1 MKRMQIFTRQRR
13 GEMSGRYG
21 AGNPFSSR
29 GTPRRLLRARRRLR
43 AGLAQLFCALAGL
56 ALGLALPRVSG
67 GPTVEGNRLSELLF
81 TLGIGVIGVVSI
93 VFALLFGVVQWSAS
107 SFSPRLNLFHG
118 DPLVWR
124 TFALAVG
131 VFIFAMTA
139 GVVSINL
146 AEVTALVPVTAIL
159 ATLVTFALIRALQI
173 RAFLSLKLESVLE
186 AVTSRGRAV
195 IAAVYPMRADPKSA
209 TEPSSQLPELRRT
222 VTWDGVPG
230 VVQQLEL
237 RRLIHEA
244 RRADALVVFCVGV
257 GDTVHD
263 DSPLADI
270 HGGEL
275 SDHVVRAAVVRSAE
289 RTFDQDPTLA
299 FRLLADIALRAMSP
313 SVNDP
318 ASAVDAIDA
327 TEGLLRALAKREL
340 AVADMIDAAGD
351 TRVRLVLPSWED
363 YLRIAV
369 EDLLQF
375 ATPFT
380 MVLDRLRRLLANVLE
395 IWPASQA
402 PLLQLQLQ
410 VNAALLAAQPQAPR
424 E

>member
-1 MKRMQIFTRQRR
+1 
-13 GEMSGRYG
+13 MSGRDE
-21 AGNPFSSR
+21 AANAFSSR
-29 GTPRRLLRARRRLR
+29 GAPRRLLRARRRLR
-43 AGLAQLFCALAGL
+43 AGLAQLFCSLAGL
-56 ALGLALPRVSG
+56 ALGLALPRISG

-131 VFIFAMTA
+131 VFTFAVTA

-146 AEVTALVPVTAIL
+146 GEVTALVPVTATL

-195 IAAVYPMRADPKSA
+195 IAAVYPLRSDPKA
-209 TEPSSQLPELRRT
+209 VTGEPSARLPELRRT
-222 VTWDGVPG
+222 VTWAGAPG

-237 RRLIHEA
+237 RRLIDEA
-244 RRADALVVFCVGV
+244 TRADALVVFRVGV

-263 DSPLADI
+263 DSPLADV

-275 SDHVVRAAVVRSAE
+275 NDEVVRAAVVLSAE

-299 FRLLADIALRAMSP
+299 FRLLADIALRALSP

-318 ASAVDAIDA
+318 ATAVDAIDA
-327 TEGLLRALAKREL
+327 AEGLLRAVAKRDL
-340 AVADMIDAAGD
+340 AVSDLTDAAGV
-351 TRVRLVLPSWED
+351 TRVQLVLPTWED
-363 YLRIAV
+363 YLRLSI

-380 MVLDRLRRLLANVLE
+380 MVLDRLRRLLVNLLE
-395 IWPASQA
+395 IWPASQD
-402 PLLQLQLQ
+402 PLLQLQDR
-410 VNAALLAAQPQAPR
+410 VNAALLATRP
-424 E
+424 

>member
-1 MKRMQIFTRQRR
+1 MI
-13 GEMSGRYG
+13 GRDG
-21 AGNPFSSR
+21 PARAFSSR
-29 GTPRRLLRARRRLR
+29 GAPRRLLRARRRLR
-43 AGLAQLFCALAGL
+43 AGLAQLFCALTGL

-67 GPTVEGNRLSELLF
+67 GPTVDGNRLSELLF

-93 VFALLFGVVQWSAS
+93 VFALLFGAVQWSAS

-131 VFIFAMTA
+131 VFTFAVTA

-146 AEVTALVPVTAIL
+146 GEVTALVPGTAIL
-159 ATLVTFALIRALQI
+159 ATLVTFGLIRALQI
-173 RAFLSLKLESVLE
+173 RAFLSLQLASVLD

-195 IAAVYPMRADPKSA
+195 IAAVYPLRSVPKAA
-209 TEPSSQLPELRRT
+209 TDEPSAQLPELRRT
-222 VTWDGVPG
+222 VTWAGAPG

-237 RRLIHEA
+237 RRLIDA
-244 RRADALVVFCVGV
+244 AARADALVVFCVGV

-263 DSPLADI
+263 DSPLADV

-275 SDHVVRAAVVRSAE
+275 SDQVVRASVVRGAE
-289 RTFDQDPTLA
+289 RSFDQDPMLA
-299 FRLLADIALRAMSP
+299 FRLLADIALRALSP

-318 ASAVDAIDA
+318 ATAVDAIDA
-327 TEGLLRALAKREL
+327 TEGLLRAVAKREL
-340 AVADMIDAAGD
+340 AVGDVTDAAGD
-351 TRVRLVLPSWED
+351 TRVRLVLPTWED
-363 YLRIAV
+363 YLRIAI

-380 MVLDRLRRLLANVLE
+380 MVLDRLRRLLVNLLE
-395 IWPASQA
+395 VWPASHA
-402 PLLQLQLQ
+402 PLLQLQGQ
-410 VNAALLAAQPQAPR
+410 VNAALLTAQPKAPR